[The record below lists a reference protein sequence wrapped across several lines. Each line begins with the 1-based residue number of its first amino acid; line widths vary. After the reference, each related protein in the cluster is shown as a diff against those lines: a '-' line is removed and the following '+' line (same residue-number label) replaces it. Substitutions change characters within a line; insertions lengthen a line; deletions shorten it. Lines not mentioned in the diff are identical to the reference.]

1 MKKPHENESTI
12 REVKPGGAN
21 CLNCRRVRE
30 TDGTNC
36 PVHGVEADARHVCDD
51 YKPGLM

>member
-1 MKKPHENESTI
+1 MKKPRENESTI

-30 TDGTNC
+30 TGEANC